1 MISRACRAL
10 QGHIV
15 FREVSQNMREQ
26 FADLDDRGDFYTIVL
41 QEDLPVVM
49 EAVSAFTG
57 LDASDSRALPKVH
70 LQALIDLCPRL
81 HGFGFRK
88 RQDFVA
94 IIPDACRHLD
104 EAKEIR
110 ELVRSPEL
118 TLRGWTL
125 AATTSS
131 WL

>member
-1 MISRACRAL
+1 MQKYVNLVDLVKGFPTSIYL
-10 QGHIV
+10 QKSSSIQPRPSLSKFGGKFNSI
-15 FREVSQNMREQ
+15 FIR
-26 FADLDDRGDFYTIVL
+26 LL
-41 QEDLPVVM
+41 
-49 EAVSAFTG
+49 
-57 LDASDSRALPKVH
+57 
-70 LQALIDLCPRL
+70 RL